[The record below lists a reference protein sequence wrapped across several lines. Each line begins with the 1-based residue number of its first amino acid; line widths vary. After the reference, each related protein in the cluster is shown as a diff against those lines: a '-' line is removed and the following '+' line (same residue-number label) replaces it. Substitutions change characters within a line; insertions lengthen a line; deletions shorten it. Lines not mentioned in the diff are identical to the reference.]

1 MHTQHPNRTQP
12 NQGGP
17 GGEGPIAALLIGAC
31 SIGAIAWLG
40 AELAAYL
47 RHRTTFH
54 ANADI
59 IIDALTHLP
68 KTMHE
73 PKNAWPPETA
83 AMLPGPVL
91 YWFSTAIVV
100 VVGVL
105 IGIGLYR
112 IFRTPK
118 DTLDRRER
126 LGVKTNAEFAKPRDL
141 RPLLAKTPPPDR
153 VVFGKLGKNY
163 VVAEPR
169 RTPRSRPGKDIR
181 NGRGGVAPIGPSRS
195 GKSTLAMEMI
205 RNWGGPAIVVS
216 VKSDLINGT
225 INDRS
230 RIPGADIKCFDPTNS
245 TRLGTS
251 TWTPLRDAV
260 TVNGALRASSQLVKS
275 APSTGT
281 VEGGDH
287 WRKQAEIL
295 LSALMV
301 VAANSDKTMA
311 DIARWITAQD
321 MPTEKNPGE
330 VAALIKTLC
339 ESDDWEQREAGRFA
353 ERTMVGLWRKE
364 QRSVSPVYST
374 AANIIW
380 PWVDSGIA
388 ASAASCD
395 INLEWLRSGPNTLYV
410 VAPLIDHDRSSGVLG
425 GLINDLVGQINEH
438 NLRGTPIEPEI
449 LLLIDE
455 AGNMRLD
462 DLPVWAST
470 LAGMGV

>member
-1 MHTQHPNRTQP
+1 
-12 NQGGP
+12 
-17 GGEGPIAALLIGAC
+17 
-31 SIGAIAWLG
+31 
-40 AELAAYL
+40 
-47 RHRTTFH
+47 
-54 ANADI
+54 
-59 IIDALTHLP
+59 
-68 KTMHE
+68 
-73 PKNAWPPETA
+73 
-83 AMLPGPVL
+83 
-91 YWFSTAIVV
+91 
-100 VVGVL
+100 
-105 IGIGLYR
+105 
-112 IFRTPK
+112 
-118 DTLDRRER
+118 
-126 LGVKTNAEFAKPRDL
+126 
-141 RPLLAKTPPPDR
+141 
-153 VVFGKLGKNY
+153 
-163 VVAEPR
+163 
-169 RTPRSRPGKDIR
+169 
-181 NGRGGVAPIGPSRS
+181 
-195 GKSTLAMEMI
+195 MEMI

-225 INDRS
+225 IYDRS
-230 RIPGADIKCFDPTNS
+230 LLPGADIKCFDPTNS
-245 TRLGTS
+245 TGLGTS

-260 TVNGALRASSQLVKS
+260 TVNGALRASSQIVKS

-321 MPTEKNPGE
+321 MPTEKSPGE

-449 LLLIDE
+449 LLLLDE

-470 LAGMGV
+470 LAGMGVQLVTIWQSIAQIKAKYGPRTDVLLTNFLTKIWFPGMSDIDGLNYVQDISGEEHLPNHLTRYQRNDDRPSFTALPLVQRKALREMPTGKALLQHGSLPPAIIDAFQPKIDGRSRRGRSRR